1 MFDYADQNVIQNGLW
16 LKKEM
21 TVMLKQ
27 MPDAEKP
34 IFCSVSF
41 SFKFCGYCQESHI
54 KNCGFSVFEN
64 IRVTVNL
71 DRTLEL
77 L

>member
-27 MPDAEKP
+27 MPDVEKP

-41 SFKFCGYCQESHI
+41 SLS
-54 KNCGFSVFEN
+54 SVVIVKKAISKIVIF
-64 IRVTVNL
+64 RYL
-71 DRTLEL
+71 RTLEL
-77 L
+77 P